1 MPLTSTEY
9 SRRRREKIKQDN
21 PEKYKQLR
29 HEENQKYYKKIKE
42 PIEDIK
48 DDEEIK
54 EDDEEIKED
63 DEEIKEDDEEI
74 KEDDEEIKEE
84 DNKKKTKIPK
94 YLIDLNIIT
103 IDNSG
108 FIIYKPLKKRIKTLN
123 KSILQ
128 PQSIKLY
135 YNSFNKIYKNYT
147 KTELSEIF
155 KTELL
160 KLLSNDKYNLN
171 IINKGLEFL
180 KKDLYNFIKPLTKNE
195 LQYLYSLLTRIIGY
209 APIIKKI
216 YPYMLQK
223 QIEYQQSRAN
233 IELKDVNYI
242 KYNKLSFNK
251 DDVLQILNHFNDN
264 KIESDKNYLTSRDK
278 LIFGLFMLLPVRRPI
293 DYLRMMIID
302 KEPLTEDKILIH
314 KRNNYYYNKTFYYNR
329 TKTKEIQKIT
339 VPDELDILIKN
350 YINDR
355 ITGCLLL
362 DNDNKQ
368 YTSSN
373 LSIHIMRVFSKIYDI
388 SISAVELRHYYS
400 TYINYLVKQK
410 ELTEKEH
417 RKICDMMNHSYEE
430 NKKYAYCL

>member
-42 PIEDIK
+42 PIKEPIEDIK
-48 DDEEIK
+48 DEEEIKEDEEEIKEDEEEIKQDDEEIK
-54 EDDEEIKED
+54 EDD
-63 DEEIKEDDEEI
+63 
-74 KEDDEEIKEE
+74 E

-147 KTELSEIF
+147 KNELSEIF

-180 KKDLYNFIKPLTKNE
+180 KKDLYNFIKQLTKNE

-223 QIEYQQSRAN
+223 QIEYQQYRAN
-233 IELKDVNYI
+233 IKLKDVN
-242 KYNKLSFNK
+242 
-251 DDVLQILNHFNDN
+251 
-264 KIESDKNYLTSRDK
+264 
-278 LIFGLFMLLPVRRPI
+278 
-293 DYLRMMIID
+293 
-302 KEPLTEDKILIH
+302 
-314 KRNNYYYNKTFYYNR
+314 
-329 TKTKEIQKIT
+329 
-339 VPDELDILIKN
+339 
-350 YINDR
+350 
-355 ITGCLLL
+355 
-362 DNDNKQ
+362 
-368 YTSSN
+368 
-373 LSIHIMRVFSKIYDI
+373 
-388 SISAVELRHYYS
+388 
-400 TYINYLVKQK
+400 
-410 ELTEKEH
+410 
-417 RKICDMMNHSYEE
+417 
-430 NKKYAYCL
+430 

>member
-21 PEKYKQLR
+21 PKKYKQLR

-42 PIEDIK
+42 PIEEIK
-48 DDEEIK
+48 DDDEEEEIKDDDEEIKDDDEEEEIKDDDEEIK
-54 EDDEEIKED
+54 EDD
-63 DEEIKEDDEEI
+63 
-74 KEDDEEIKEE
+74 
-84 DNKKKTKIPK
+84 DNKKTKIPK

-135 YNSFNKIYKNYT
+135 YNTFNKIYKNYT
-147 KTELSEIF
+147 KNELSEIF

-160 KLLSNDKYNLN
+160 KLLSNNKYNYN
-171 IINKGLEFL
+171 IINKELEFL

-216 YPYMLQK
+216 YPYILQK
-223 QIEYQQSRAN
+223 QIEYQQSRTN

-242 KYNKLSFNK
+242 KYNKLSFNI
-251 DDVLQILNHFNDN
+251 DDVLQILNHFNHN
-264 KIESDKNYLTSRDK
+264 KIESDKNYLTPRDK

-329 TKTKEIQKIT
+329 TKTKEIQKLT

-350 YINDR
+350 YINYR
-355 ITGCLLL
+355 ITGSLLL

-388 SISAVELRHYYS
+388 SISSVELRHYYS

-430 NKKYAYCL
+430 NKKYAYSL